1 MVIDMT
7 DDGQYRGSQEADAYW
22 GAVAEGR
29 LILQR
34 CNDCGSFQFYPRVF
48 CLKCEGRGVGWVPAS
63 GDGTLHAFAI
73 VHQAP
78 GPDFV
83 KDIPYVAAIV
93 ELAEGPRMPTRLTGV
108 APEPSEIEIG
118 MALRVTF
125 SEVNGR
131 PLPVFRPA

>member
-1 MVIDMT
+1 MT
-7 DDGQYRGSQEADAYW
+7 DDGHYKGSQEADVYW
-22 GAVAEGR
+22 DAVAEGR

-34 CNDCGSFQFYPRVF
+34 CNDCREFQFYPRVF
-48 CLKCEGRGVGWVPAS
+48 CLQCGSRAVGWVPAS
-63 GDGTLHAFAI
+63 GDGTLHAFAV

-78 GPDFV
+78 GPAFV
-83 KDIPYVAAIV
+83 GDTPYVAAIV

-108 APEPSEIEIG
+108 DPDPSEIEIG

-125 SEVNGR
+125 SEVGGS